1 MLLLPYSRSDVTC
14 MAVQARLALAH
25 QDRLLQEQERLLD
38 DARRKE
44 GEREAERIR
53 REECE
58 RLRIEEQERR
68 RQEQEAQGQEREA
81 QRQAEVMKRII
92 RRMRMQGVLAAF
104 ETWSGN
110 VEEVVYARRLLKRV
124 AYRWILRGHAT
135 SSFLSLS
142 CAAMG

>member
-1 MLLLPYSRSDVTC
+1 MEQMEQLLAKKDEEERNREKLIQEEQIRAEEYK
-14 MAVQARLALAH
+14 RLH
-25 QDRLLQEQERLLD
+25 R
-38 DARRKE
+38 
-44 GEREAERIR
+44 
-53 REECE
+53 
-58 RLRIEEQERR
+58 EEQERWR
-68 RQEQEAQGQEREA
+68 VLEDEKERERESQRQA
-81 QRQAEVMKRII
+81 AEAKRQAEVMKRII
-92 RRMRMQGVLAAF
+92 QRMRMQGVLAAF

>member
-1 MLLLPYSRSDVTC
+1 MEQMEQLLAKKDEEERNREKLI
-14 MAVQARLALAH
+14 
-25 QDRLLQEQERLLD
+25 QE
-38 DARRKE
+38 
-44 GEREAERIR
+44 ERIR
-53 REECE
+53 TEEYK
-58 RLRIEEQERR
+58 RLHREEQERWR
-68 RQEQEAQGQEREA
+68 VLEDEKERERESQRQA
-81 QRQAEVMKRII
+81 AEAKRQAEVMKRII
-92 RRMRMQGVLAAF
+92 QRMRMQGVLAAF